1 MTPLEK
7 WKRGL
12 EGKAIDFSITPKEP
26 ANGERFRQDF
36 LPFVDPDGLRAI
48 EKDGVH
54 FKDIPY
60 WADELRALQNE
71 HGLKE
76 RYLVRFDPTDV
87 RVLHIFDGTHNVY
100 YK

>member
-1 MTPLEK
+1 M
-7 WKRGL
+7 
-12 EGKAIDFSITPKEP
+12 
-26 ANGERFRQDF
+26 
-36 LPFVDPDGLRAI
+36 
-48 EKDGVH
+48 H

-87 RVLHIFDGTHNVY
+87 RVLHIFDGTHNVSTSLIMNSRPLQPISLRQLVSARAES
-100 YK
+100 KEEGASFT